1 MPTETERKY
10 PVSADDPSQGTP
22 RSGRPASRTTPS
34 TPRSGRPA
42 PSARAVCP
50 GPTCEI
56 RIRAIDD
63 TAAYLDSREV
73 RFDAARFNQD
83 GTRLITVRPGRVK
96 LRDGATGR

>member
-10 PVSADDPSQGTP
+10 PVSADDPRRHTKI
-22 RSGRPASRTTPS
+22 RETRTLRQSCLP
-34 TPRSGRPA
+34 
-42 PSARAVCP
+42 P

-56 RIRAIDD
+56 QIRAIDD